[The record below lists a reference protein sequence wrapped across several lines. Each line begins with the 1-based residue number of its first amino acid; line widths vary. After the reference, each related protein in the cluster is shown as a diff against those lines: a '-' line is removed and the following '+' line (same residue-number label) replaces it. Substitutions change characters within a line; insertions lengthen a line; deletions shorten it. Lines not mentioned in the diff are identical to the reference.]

1 MTPSSRNSSTPPLRL
16 CLALFAALSLA
27 GCGGNSGGGGG
38 APPVTP
44 VAPSG
49 LTYPAAGAIFVNNA
63 MAALSPTLAA
73 GTATSYAVAPA
84 LPAGIAIDLTTGVIS
99 GTPTAVTPLATYTIT
114 ATNSLGSTPFDLD
127 LEVLAV
133 VIPDVDFAAGSS
145 ATPENTASVSIVV
158 SLSAAT
164 INDVTVPVA
173 VTGTATVGA
182 DYVAPAASITI
193 LAGQTSGTVDI
204 TLIDDLVSEGAET
217 IVLTLGAPTG
227 GNLGVLTVHTV
238 TLIDDEGTPTVNFA
252 LGASS
257 ALESAGTAAIQVTL
271 VPSSTAT
278 ITATLQLVGA
288 QTTADASDFTI
299 ANFDVTFAPGDTSQ
313 TLTVTLLDDAI
324 FEGDEFVALNIG
336 AAPGAAIGTV
346 DQTVLTISEDDP
358 EPTAEFAGITFGLLE
373 IDPSLDLTVNLSA
386 VSSFDATIV
395 VATGGTADGADFTIT
410 PATLV
415 ILAGSTSGTISV
427 TPIDDGIV
435 EPTETIVVTLVAGS
449 GVVIGPNGQA
459 TISLNDGPS
468 APCNLAYSTPAA
480 VYGPSVAITPN
491 VPSFQCGTPTSYA
504 VDVPLPLG
512 LTLDTTTGVI
522 SGTPTLEQLEMP
534 YVITATNAI
543 GSTDT
548 TITIRVD
555 LVFSLTAS
563 DAVASYDPANG
574 SASFGIFVDLLEVAS
589 GAPAGFHEI
598 SGWSF
603 GMRIDPAQLVVDSAM
618 QGADSLISNG
628 GAPATFFNVNLLAD
642 GFNCAAV
649 IDFIQ
654 INSLIASTP
663 KEVLSVQLSTAI
675 PSFLLGNN
683 SGATVTIPFDEFIG
697 SPPADNL
704 VVAGATGTLPIL
716 NNSTVDFIP

>member
-133 VIPDVDFAAGSS
+133 
-145 ATPENTASVSIVV
+145 
-158 SLSAAT
+158 
-164 INDVTVPVA
+164 
-173 VTGTATVGA
+173 
-182 DYVAPAASITI
+182 
-193 LAGQTSGTVDI
+193 
-204 TLIDDLVSEGAET
+204 
-217 IVLTLGAPTG
+217 
-227 GNLGVLTVHTV
+227 
-238 TLIDDEGTPTVNFA
+238 VNFA